1 MFVDLSYNC
10 VLMATERKELS
21 HHLATLQNKETS
33 LIALIASLAEN
44 NQYLHNTTCRHRSNT

>member
-33 LIALIASLAEN
+33 LIASLAEN